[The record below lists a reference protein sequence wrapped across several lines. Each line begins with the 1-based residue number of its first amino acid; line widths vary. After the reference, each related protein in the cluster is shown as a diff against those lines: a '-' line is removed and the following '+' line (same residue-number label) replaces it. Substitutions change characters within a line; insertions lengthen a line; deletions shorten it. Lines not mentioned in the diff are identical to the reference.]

1 VRESLMSLR
10 FRLIGLICVILLAS
24 LAFGGMI
31 ACVNASRS
39 VRIEMHAA
47 LRVARQTVA
56 NAIDRLQ
63 SAADPSR
70 NLEDLVASFEGN
82 RHLRVWLIGEA
93 ATVAKPS
100 VEISPFGRVPFW
112 FARIVG
118 VAPVTTRIPIA
129 LGGRD
134 YGTVAVETDPD
145 NELLEVWT
153 AFAASLTA
161 QIAFYVLTISLIY
174 VFVGRALQPLG
185 SLAAALEQV
194 GGGSFG
200 TRISGRL
207 APELSRLRDS
217 FNRMTTRLISSDAE
231 NRRLN
236 EQLLT
241 LQEQERNDL
250 ARDLHDEVSPYLFA
264 INVDAATTSRLLQ
277 EGRSAEASGHLH
289 GISDAVHHMQRQVR
303 IILGRLRPIGFTD
316 FGLTEAIENIVAF
329 WRRRCP
335 EIRFQV
341 AVAAECEGVGELVGA
356 TICRI
361 VQECLSNAVR
371 HAGPAIIM
379 VSVYRSHDSDNSR
392 DQLRVE
398 VADDG
403 LGMREPNRKGYGL
416 LGISE
421 RVKAVGGELTF
432 SNRSGAGLAVSAVL
446 PCSPEHDEVATSA
459 QRGEP

>member
-1 VRESLMSLR
+1 VREGLMSLR

-24 LAFGGMI
+24 LAFGGVI

-47 LRVARQTVA
+47 LRVGRQTVA
-56 NAIDRLQ
+56 NTISRLHD
-63 SAADPSR
+63 AADLSR
-70 NLEDLVASFEGN
+70 NLEVLVASFAGN

-93 ATVAKPS
+93 ASVAKPS
-100 VEISPFGRVPFW
+100 VEISPFGPVPSW
-112 FARIVG
+112 FIRIVG
-118 VAPVTTRIPIA
+118 VAPVTERIPIA

-134 YGTVAVETDPD
+134 YGTVAVETDPH

-153 AFAASLTA
+153 AFAASLVVQT
-161 QIAFYVLTISLIY
+161 AFYVLTISLIY
-174 VFVGRALQPLG
+174 VFVGRALRPLG
-185 SLAAALEQV
+185 SLAAALEKV

-217 FNRMTTRLISSDAE
+217 FNRMTARLISSDAE

-236 EQLLT
+236 GQLLR
-241 LQEQERNDL
+241 LQEQERNAL

-264 INVDAATTSRLLQ
+264 INVDAATTYRLLQ
-277 EGRSAEASGHLH
+277 EGRSAEACGHLH
-289 GISDAVHHMQRQVR
+289 GISEAVHHMQRQVR
-303 IILGRLRPIGFTD
+303 VMLGRLRPIELTY
-316 FGLTEAIENIVAF
+316 FGLTERIENIVAF

-335 EIRFQV
+335 EIRYQV
-341 AVAAECEGVGELVGA
+341 AVSGCEGVEEPVST

-379 VSVYRSHDSDNSR
+379 VSVYRGRDGHDGR
-392 DQLRVE
+392 DQVKVE

-403 LGMREPNRKGYGL
+403 LGMRDPSRMGHGL
-416 LGISE
+416 IGISE
-421 RVKAVGGELTF
+421 RVKAIGGELTF
-432 SNRSGAGLAVSAVL
+432 SNRSAAGFALSVVL
-446 PCSPEHDEVATSA
+446 PFAIEHHEVATLS
-459 QRGEP
+459 QGGET